1 MFDDQDPERL
11 ANVDM
16 TIPDGIIDGT
26 QYANIMENIINS
38 LSELDTSQYVSGIT
52 WVMRCV
58 NECYPTDEGSDQT
71 KISPSR
77 ATDAVTALAY
87 LVMTMT
93 EVIDEDDFKEY
104 IRHQQ
109 EVVIP
114 ELYDGCKT
122 IPYYDINDD
131 VNRILEM
138 MDNFEVDE
146 IIEVDDDE

>member
-26 QYANIMENIINS
+26 QYANIMESLVSS
-38 LSELDTSQYVSGIT
+38 LSELNTSEYVSGIT

-58 NECYPTDEGSDQT
+58 NECYPTEDDSDQT
-71 KISPSR
+71 KVSPSR

-93 EVIDEDDFKEY
+93 ELIDEDDMRDY
-104 IRHQQ
+104 IMHQQ
-109 EVVIP
+109 NVVIP
-114 ELYDGCKT
+114 DLFESCKT

-131 VNRILEM
+131 VNRIVEM
-138 MDNFEVDE
+138 MQNFEVDE
-146 IIEVDDDE
+146 IIEADDE

>member
-26 QYANIMENIINS
+26 QYANIMESLVNS

-58 NECYPTDEGSDQT
+58 NECYPTEEGSDQT
-71 KISPSR
+71 KVSPSR
-77 ATDAVTALAY
+77 ATDAITALAY

-93 EVIDEDDFKEY
+93 ELIDDDDFKDY
-104 IRHQQ
+104 ITHQQ
-109 EVVIP
+109 NVVIP
-114 ELYDGCKT
+114 DLFESCKT

-138 MDNFEVDE
+138 MDNFKVDE